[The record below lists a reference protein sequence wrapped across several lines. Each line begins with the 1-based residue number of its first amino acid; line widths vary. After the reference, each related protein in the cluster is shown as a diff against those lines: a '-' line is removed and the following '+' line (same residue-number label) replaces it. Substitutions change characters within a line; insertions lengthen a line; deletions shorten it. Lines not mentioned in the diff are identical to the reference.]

1 MEMLKRINHIAVAV
15 RDVDAS
21 AKLFKDLIG
30 LEGGRVEI
38 IDNFEVKV
46 AFFSVGGVKIE
57 LVEPL
62 NPESGLAKYIEKKGE
77 GIHHIAIEVDDVA
90 SALEHYKAKG
100 VQLIHEQPEPG
111 AGDTLVA
118 FLHPKSTGGVLFE
131 LCQHASSG
139 AE

>member
-1 MEMLKRINHIAVAV
+1 MLKRINHIAVAV

-30 LEGGRVEI
+30 LEGGRVEV

-100 VQLIHEQPEPG
+100 VQLIHEHPEPG
-111 AGDTLVA
+111 AKDTLVA